1 MIYEIL
7 EDELFEIRRFEVG
20 AIINDCRYIIK
31 TTNDIE
37 EATMFYE
44 RACHSYKPDIN
55 HVIIFLF
62 DYDKNTNINYY
73 DNYVD

>member
-1 MIYEIL
+1 MIGN
-7 EDELFEIRRFEVG
+7 EDDIIEIRRFEIG
-20 AIINDCRYIIK
+20 AIVNNNRFTIK

-37 EATMFYE
+37 EATKYYE
-44 RACHSYKPDIN
+44 HAINAYNPDTN

-73 DNYVD
+73 DSEVD

>member
-1 MIYEIL
+1 MICD
-7 EDELFEIRRFEVG
+7 EDDIIEIRRFEIG
-20 AIINDCRYIIK
+20 AIVNNNRFIIK

-37 EATMFYE
+37 EATKCYE
-44 RACHSYKPDIN
+44 RAINAYNPDTN

-73 DNYVD
+73 DSEVD